1 MEVWCQTET
10 TVSNLVG
17 IFPCFLHFF
26 GTSTGGTTANRPR
39 MFFTHL
45 LVMSIF
51 RSLFARTHMAL
62 TVDVIILKNRIILVY
77 FKFSSVK
84 IAEIIVRKVQRILRK
99 F

>member
-1 MEVWCQTET
+1 
-10 TVSNLVG
+10 
-17 IFPCFLHFF
+17 
-26 GTSTGGTTANRPR
+26 
-39 MFFTHL
+39 
-45 LVMSIF
+45 
-51 RSLFARTHMAL
+51 MAL